1 MSELWGPWQW
11 PVEPLDVLALV
22 LAPLALLAVPP
33 LFRAQRGR
41 RVVVLLA
48 CAAAALS
55 LGYVGHYLRGGPRI
69 IDATAYWLEGRTLAS
84 GALAMPL
91 PSPEASVL
99 GRFLVP
105 TPDATG
111 PAAAAVIF
119 PPGYPAVLA
128 LGFWLRA
135 PMLVGPVLAALLVVA
150 TAALARRAARAL
162 DLPAQPCAALAGL
175 LSALCAALRY
185 HTADTMS
192 HGLAA
197 LLTALAVLAAFE
209 ALERARALGASSGP
223 RATLQRLLGPGLAL
237 GAALGWLAATR
248 PVTALGL
255 GLVLA
260 AAAALGLGLRR
271 AGRRRL
277 GTLAALVLV
286 GAVPGLALYL
296 AYEYRATG
304 VLGGSAQ
311 LAYYAASDG
320 PPGCFG
326 WGFGRAVGC
335 LGEHGELVGA
345 ALPDGY
351 YLAEALGTTGRRL
364 HLHMGDVLNW
374 RPLVWLVPL
383 GALLGR
389 RSREVRVL
397 FAAVLAHVAV
407 YAGFYFDGNY
417 PGGGARM
424 FADVLPLEHALAAVG
439 VALAAERLR
448 RARPAWGDPTPELGA
463 LVAGLGL
470 LGFAGHQGRLH
481 AALRDREGGA
491 PMFSAAELERAG
503 IERGLVFVDGDHGF
517 DLARAPAGPV
527 EAVRYRGDDLDWL
540 TWRARGEPP
549 AYRYRFDWASAEGRS
564 GAPARPRVEPL
575 DFLAKDHAQLR
586 IEAESLW
593 PARAQQD
600 GWLWPSWGAACAPG
614 RYLLLRIAGAQGAAT
629 TATAR
634 VALPR
639 ELAGHAIRPRVV
651 LGLGPTGEPV
661 PTRAGAGGAVT
672 LTLLADDRI
681 VHAWRPAPPTGGTEC
696 RELEPGVAPV
706 AAGSLALEL
715 ASDVPF
721 ALDSLA
727 ATLHIDGRNH

>member
-1 MSELWGPWQW
+1 M
-11 PVEPLDVLALV
+11 V
-22 LAPLALLAVPP
+22 
-33 LFRAQRGR
+33 
-41 RVVVLLA
+41 LA

-55 LGYVGHYLRGGPRI
+55 LGYVGNYLRGGPRI

-84 GALAMPL
+84 GALALPL

-162 DLPAQPCAALAGL
+162 ELPAGPCAALGGL

-209 ALERARALGASSGP
+209 ALERARALAASSGS

-248 PVTALGL
+248 PATALGL

-260 AAAALGLGLRR
+260 GAAVLVLGLRRPGLRRLGPLAALGL
-271 AGRRRL
+271 A
-277 GTLAALVLV
+277 

-296 AYEYRATG
+296 AYQYRATG

-335 LGEHGELVGA
+335 LGEHGDLVGQ

-383 GALLGR
+383 GALFGR

-397 FAAVLAHVAV
+397 GAAVLAHVAV

-417 PGGGARM
+417 PGGGGRM
-424 FADVLPLEHALAAVG
+424 FADVLPLEHALAAVA

-448 RARPAWGDPTPELGA
+448 RARPTWGDPTPELGA

-491 PMFSAAELERAG
+491 PMFSAAELARAG
-503 IERGLVFVDGDHGF
+503 VERGLVFVDGDHGF

-540 TWRARGEPP
+540 TWRARGEPA
-549 AYRYRFDWASAEGRS
+549 AYRYRFDWAEAEGR
-564 GAPARPRVEPL
+564 GGPPARPRVEPL
-575 DFLAKDHAQLR
+575 DFAKDRAELR

-593 PARAQQD
+593 PARAQQN

-614 RYLLLRIAGAQGAAT
+614 RYLLLRIAGAQGADGGAVT
-629 TATAR
+629 TAMAL

-639 ELAGHAIRPRVV
+639 ELAGHSIRPRVV
-651 LGLGPTGEPV
+651 LGLGPTGEPA
-661 PTRAGAGGAVT
+661 PRSAHAAGPVT
-672 LTLLADDRI
+672 LGLVADGRV
-681 VHAWRPAPPTGGTEC
+681 VHTWRPAPPTDGSEC
-696 RELEPGVAPV
+696 RELEPALAPP
-706 AAGSLALEL
+706 ATRSLALEL
-715 ASDVPF
+715 AADVPF
-721 ALDSLA
+721 ALDSLR
-727 ATLHIDGRNH
+727 ATLHIDGRNP